1 VETTNVSKPPPLQR
15 LVKRCG
21 AGLAPRPRVRYSARV
36 ILAYDIGTT
45 HLKGAV
51 VDAGGRVLASARVP
65 VRGLP
70 GGEPLASE
78 VDPDAWLSGL
88 ALVTAQLGLRDRE
101 HLKGVV
107 VSGNGPTLVAVDAAG
122 EPVGPALGWQDRRAV
137 DEAELVAEFSGSF
150 LDESFYLP
158 KALWIM
164 RNRPVEYARTRW
176 FFPSAEFVDFVLTG
190 HAHRVNSTPAFA
202 EVFWNESAI
211 RRVGLDPDRFP
222 PFVEPGDPVGT
233 VSDRAADALGVPA
246 GLPVF
251 AGGPDFLMSI
261 LGAAA
266 TQPGRVCDRIGTS
279 EGVNLCWHSPVL
291 DRRLLCF
298 PHVVRGAYNVAAML
312 TSSGSSLAWAAGAL
326 AGFDGDVD
334 ALLAAA
340 AAAPPGA
347 GRLLFLPFLGPERF
361 PLWDP
366 HARGAFVGLS
376 HAHGPGEMARAV
388 VESTGFV
395 VRAVIEIMESHGAQV
410 IDLRA
415 TGRLA
420 LSPAWCQAR
429 ADVTGRRVLVSEAEE
444 ADLVGNACVGFYGL
458 DEYES
463 LAAASESL
471 VRFGRV
477 YLPAVAHRQVYDDL
491 YAVFRTT
498 CVGLAE
504 SFRGL
509 A

>member
-1 VETTNVSKPPPLQR
+1 MPRR
-15 LVKRCG
+15 LVKR
-21 AGLAPRPRVRYSARV
+21 AEVRYSARV

-51 VDAGGRVLASARVP
+51 VDAGGRILASAQVP
-65 VRGLP
+65 VRALGAA
-70 GGEPLASE
+70 GPLASE
-78 VDPDAWLSGL
+78 IDPDAWLSGL
-88 ALVTAQLGLRDRE
+88 ALVTAQLGMRERDR
-101 HLKGVV
+101 LKGVV
-107 VSGNGPTLVAVDAAG
+107 VSGNGPTLVSVDEAG
-122 EPVGPALGWQDRRAV
+122 EPVGPAIDWRDRRATV
-137 DEAELVAEFSGSF
+137 EAGLVAEFSGSY

-164 RNRPVEYARTRW
+164 RNRPLEYARTRW
-176 FFPSAEFVDFVLTG
+176 FLPCAEFVDFVLTG
-190 HAHRVNSTPAFA
+190 HAHRVNVTPAFA
-202 EVFWNESAI
+202 EYFWNESAI

-222 PFVEPGDPVGT
+222 PFVEPGDPVGS
-233 VSDRAADALGVPA
+233 VRERAADALGVPE

-266 TQPGRVCDRIGTS
+266 TQPGRACDRAGTS
-279 EGVNLCWHSPVL
+279 EGVNLCWHRPVL

-298 PHVVRGAYNVAAML
+298 PHVVRGAYNVSAML
-312 TSSGSSLAWAAGAL
+312 SSSGSSLAWAAGAL
-326 AGFDGDVD
+326 AGYDGDVE

-340 AAAPPGA
+340 SEAAPGA
-347 GRLLFLPFLGPERF
+347 GRLVFLPFLGPERF

-376 HAHGPGEMARAV
+376 HAHGSREMARAV
-388 VESTGFV
+388 VESTGFA
-395 VRAVIEIMESHGAQV
+395 VRATIEVMESHGAQV
-410 IDLRA
+410 ADLRA

-420 LSPAWCQAR
+420 RSPAWCQLR
-429 ADVTGRRVLVSEAEE
+429 ADVTGRRVLVSEQEE

-471 VRFGRV
+471 VRFARI
-477 YLPAVAHRQVYDDL
+477 YQPATGHRKLYDEL
-491 YAVFRTT
+491 YGAFRTA

-509 A
+509 GA